1 MKRKLFL
8 WAAFAI
14 VMALA
19 GCTQREIVYVEK
31 ENGAG
36 SEMQLEGNVL
46 KISLSNGL
54 TRAARPLWDGT
65 ATNNI
70 NRIGL
75 KFLNPSSGEA
85 VSGITI
91 VSVSSEISNV
101 ISSGQ
106 TYTDNVIKLNSSND
120 PGTITVKLDMGTVT
134 DQRVNIVVYGYNVD
148 NEEKFPYTIEGN
160 DQTDDEILKCTGIT
174 ASLEL
179 EEIFAGW
186 SKETYINEYG
196 LFNQS
201 PQITLERQVAGLVAY
216 LKNVPSQVMV
226 DDEPKTVT
234 KISIR
239 SPYNLTGLI
248 IPAKGIT
255 ESGRVIDTN
264 EPYKYCNG
272 IGTQQ
277 DTDLLTFTL
286 TDKTSGIDT
295 SNNTFKFN
303 EYDSQTGANTDLNI
317 DGQVVFAD
325 NMEVS
330 KFKDGKFVD
339 NTLFGSCFIL
349 PFASNY
355 SPSES
360 YPTALSICYFYG
372 EGENEYKKVDLKMQN
387 GDTSSR
393 KYSIWCNHFY
403 SLGTKKNNEDTTDD
417 EPLDI
422 SEESGTD
429 EMLLTITDEWD
440 NEVSLEK

>member
-1 MKRKLFL
+1 MFL
-8 WAAFAI
+8 WAAFTI

-160 DQTDDEILKCTGIT
+160 DQTDDEI
-174 ASLEL
+174 
-179 EEIFAGW
+179 
-186 SKETYINEYG
+186 
-196 LFNQS
+196 
-201 PQITLERQVAGLVAY
+201 
-216 LKNVPSQVMV
+216 
-226 DDEPKTVT
+226 
-234 KISIR
+234 
-239 SPYNLTGLI
+239 
-248 IPAKGIT
+248 
-255 ESGRVIDTN
+255 
-264 EPYKYCNG
+264 
-272 IGTQQ
+272 
-277 DTDLLTFTL
+277 
-286 TDKTSGIDT
+286 
-295 SNNTFKFN
+295 
-303 EYDSQTGANTDLNI
+303 
-317 DGQVVFAD
+317 
-325 NMEVS
+325 
-330 KFKDGKFVD
+330 
-339 NTLFGSCFIL
+339 
-349 PFASNY
+349 
-355 SPSES
+355 
-360 YPTALSICYFYG
+360 
-372 EGENEYKKVDLKMQN
+372 
-387 GDTSSR
+387 
-393 KYSIWCNHFY
+393 H
-403 SLGTKKNNEDTTDD
+403 
-417 EPLDI
+417 
-422 SEESGTD
+422 
-429 EMLLTITDEWD
+429 
-440 NEVSLEK
+440 